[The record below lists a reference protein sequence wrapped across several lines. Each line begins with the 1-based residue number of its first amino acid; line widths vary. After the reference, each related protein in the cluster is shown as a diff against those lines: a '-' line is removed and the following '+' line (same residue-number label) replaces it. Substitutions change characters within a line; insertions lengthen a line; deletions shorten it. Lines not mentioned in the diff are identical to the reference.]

1 MQENNKISPF
11 SHNKERGLVSLGEIT
26 TKTPSENGS
35 GGIRTHDQC
44 LSEFPCGNSN
54 IIGYTFATH

>member
-44 LSEFPCGNSN
+44 LKRALL
-54 IIGYTFATH
+54 YH

>member
-35 GGIRTHDQC
+35 SRSRICTQNLKRI
-44 LSEFPCGNSN
+44 LL
-54 IIGYTFATH
+54 YR